1 MPLTGAVSRINGMV
15 PLVDV
20 LIPTYNRPTA
30 LTLTLAGLV
39 SQTFQDFNVIVADQT
54 DTYDVETCGEILAVT
69 RVLRAH
75 GQQVRFHKNL
85 PRQGMAQQ
93 RQFLLDQ
100 ASAAYVLFLDDDLI
114 LEHYVLQNLI
124 NAMQEEQCGFVG
136 GALTGLSYTQDIRP
150 TQQQIEFW
158 EGPVQPESIRPN
170 SPAWQRHS
178 LHNAANLYHVAQRL
192 GLRGDQPR
200 KYRVAWVGGCVLYD
214 AQKLR
219 STGGF
224 SFWKDLPEQHAGE
237 DVLAQ
242 LRVMDVY
249 GGCGLIPSGVYHQ
262 ELPTTIPDRQV
273 DAPKYLPIEDQ
284 NHE

>member
-54 DTYDVETCGEILAVT
+54 DTYDVGTCGEILAVT

-75 GQQVRFHKNL
+75 GQQVRFHKNH

-124 NAMQEEQCGFVG
+124 NTIKEEQCGFVG
-136 GALTGLSYTQDIRP
+136 GALTGLSYAQDIRP

-242 LRVMDVY
+242 LRVMGVY

-273 DAPKYLPIEDQ
+273 DAPKYLPIDDQ